1 MALCK
6 FPTCPSSSSPC
17 ILSYFVRYF
26 TAQFFQAVY
35 HVSLLSV
42 PPNVFCQPVRSFIVL
57 SRCLL
62 ILYLSTSRASKRVPS
77 LAQKQLLLCFA
88 YSLFLTMFELGAQ
101 QPNSTPRASER
112 APFLAHQLM
121 LCSCAPPKSQVRF
134 FILLPF
140 FQAVFYFPTSL
151 PPESALPLLTSSS
164 CSAVLCATQV
174 IHLSVVRP
182 LLKKREG
189 SLKKGS

>member
-17 ILSYFVRYF
+17 ILSYLVRYF

-42 PPNVFCQPVRSFIVL
+42 PPNVFCQPVRSNSLPF
-57 SRCLL
+57 
-62 ILYLSTSRASKRVPS
+62 YLQSKQESAIPCS
-77 LAQKQLLLCFA
+77 AAAALLCSA
-88 YSLFLTMFELGAQ
+88 SSLFLPMFELGAQ

-112 APFLAHQLM
+112 APFLAHQLL

-151 PPESALPLLTSSS
+151 PPESALPLLTSSC

-182 LLKKREG
+182 LPKKREG